1 MARGQATDPYSN
13 FKYQLVDANGGDVL
27 NAKVEGGFS
36 AISIPDITL
45 DVIEYKEGIHTW
57 KRKFPGSPTVAD
69 ITLSRGAAKN
79 RTRFFQWV
87 LAAING
93 NEYRTDLVIHV
104 FHRDEW
110 ATGVN
115 DLSGDLTLKDTP
127 ASSLQI
133 KLKNAFAMMVRPGS
147 DLDAQGADILLE
159 ELQIACESYEIIRN
173 GTKDTPFAG
182 IKTA

>member
-1 MARGQATDPYSN
+1 MARGIATDVFQN
-13 FKYQLVDANGGDVL
+13 FKYQVVDAGAGDVL

-36 AISIPDITL
+36 QVSIPDVTL

-57 KRKFPGSPTVAD
+57 KRKYPGSPTVAD
-69 ITLSRGAAKN
+69 VTLGRGVAKN

-104 FHRDEW
+104 FHRDQW

-115 DLSGDLTLKDTP
+115 DLAGDLTLLEKPT
-127 ASSLQI
+127 ASLQI
-133 KLKNAFAMMVRPGS
+133 KLKQAFAMMVRPGS

-159 ELQIACESYEIIRN
+159 EIQIACESIEITRN
-173 GTKDTPFAG
+173 NVKDAPFAG
-182 IKTA
+182 VKP